1 MRLDGNFQFFS
12 IVTSAVI
19 DPLDPSDGF
28 LVDWTGDY
36 CIIPPNSYILG
47 HTVESFNIP
56 DDVLA
61 ICTGKSTYAR
71 LGAIVN
77 VTPIEPGFK

>member
-1 MRLDGNFQFFS
+1 SRILRNYFAAAIDSLDR
-12 IVTSAVI
+12 
-19 DPLDPSDGF
+19 SDGF
-28 LVDWTGDY
+28 LVVWSGDF

-47 HTVESFNIP
+47 HTVESVNIP

-77 VTPIEPGFK
+77 VTPIVP